1 MLLLDVGN
9 TRLKWRLLNNG
20 AIVQEG
26 SLALADINSDLWAK
40 MSSPGRILGSCVAA
54 QTVQDQLNG
63 LCEQH
68 WKLAPEWF
76 KVEASCAGLTNG
88 YDVQKLGPDR
98 WAAVIA
104 AFHRVKGAVIVV
116 SAGTAITVDAVT
128 AQGHYLGGLILPG
141 LHLMRQALAEKTAR
155 LPLAD
160 GAFRDFPTQTDDAIY
175 SGAIDAACGA
185 IERLARRLGSI
196 APCVLSGGDAS
207 VLASQLPLEV
217 ISVDNLV
224 LDGLQVIAR

>member
-9 TRLKWRLLNNG
+9 TRLKWRLLNN
-20 AIVQEG
+20 AVILKEG
-26 SLALADINSDLWAK
+26 GLSLADINSGLWAE
-40 MSSPGRILGSCVAA
+40 MTSPGRILGSCVAA

-68 WKLAPEWF
+68 WKLAPEWL
-76 KVEASCAGLTNG
+76 KVEASCSGLTNG

-128 AQGHYLGGLILPG
+128 AQGHYLGGLIVPG

-160 GAFRDFPTQTDDAIY
+160 GAFRDFPTQTVDAIY

-185 IERLARRLGSI
+185 IERLARRLDSNV
-196 APCVLSGGDAS
+196 PCVISGGDATL
-207 VLASQLPLEV
+207 LASQLPLEV

>member
-1 MLLLDVGN
+1 VLLLDVGN
-9 TRLKWRLLNNG
+9 TRLKWRLLRDG

-26 SLALADINSDLWAK
+26 GLALADINSDLWAE
-40 MSSPGRILGSCVAA
+40 MTSPSRIFGSCVAA
-54 QTVQDQLNG
+54 QSVQDHLNA
-63 LCEQH
+63 LCEQY
-68 WKLAPEWF
+68 WQLGPEWL
-76 KVEASCAGLTNG
+76 KVEASSSGLTNS
-88 YDVQKLGPDR
+88 YDIQKLGPDR

-104 AFHRVKGAVIVV
+104 AFHRINGAVIVV

-128 AQGHYLGGLILPG
+128 AQGHYLGGLIVPG

-160 GAFRDFPTQTDDAIY
+160 GAFSDFPTQTVDAIY

-185 IERLARRLGSI
+185 IERLARRLGSN
-196 APCVLSGGDAS
+196 ATCVLSGGDAS
-207 VLASQLPLEV
+207 LLASQLPLEV

-224 LDGLQVIAR
+224 LDGLQVIAQ

>member
-9 TRLKWRLLNNG
+9 TRLKWRLLSDG

-26 SLALADINSDLWAK
+26 GLALADINSDLWAD
-40 MSSPGRILGSCVAA
+40 MPSPPKIFGSCVAA
-54 QTVQDQLNG
+54 QSVQDQLNT
-63 LCEQH
+63 LCGQR
-68 WKLAPEWF
+68 WQLSPEWL
-76 KVEASCAGLTNG
+76 KVEATCAGLTNS
-88 YDVQKLGPDR
+88 YDIQKLGPDR

-128 AQGHYLGGLILPG
+128 AQGHYLGGLIVPG
-141 LHLMRQALAEKTAR
+141 IHLMRQALAEKTAR

-160 GAFRDFPTQTDDAIY
+160 GAFSNFPTQTVDAIY
-175 SGAIDAACGA
+175 AGSIDAACGA
-185 IERLARRLGSI
+185 IERLARRLGVNV
-196 APCVLSGGDAS
+196 PCVLSGGDAPL
-207 VLASQLPLEV
+207 LASQLPLEV
-217 ISVDNLV
+217 ICVDNLV